1 MTSTQPH
8 TPSIERHP
16 TALDAAALQEWLA
29 SAQRPIL
36 LDVRTPAEFATAHIP
51 GSYNVP
57 LDLLREHGREL
68 RDHLAE
74 DVVLICRSGI
84 RSMQAETLL
93 GTAGLPN
100 VHVLAGGVTAWEN
113 AGAPLTHGAQTWEL
127 ERQVR
132 LVAGGVVLA
141 GVLASTIAPR
151 AKWISAAI
159 GAGLSGAALTNS
171 CAMGMLL
178 SKLPYNRRHSPDLE
192 TVLNQLNDPQL
203 ADPQVA

>member
-1 MTSTQPH
+1 MTSSQQHAPT
-8 TPSIERHP
+8 IERHP

-29 SAQRPIL
+29 SEQRPCL

-57 LDLLREHGREL
+57 LDLLREHGQEL
-68 RDHLAE
+68 RDHLEE
-74 DVVLICRSGI
+74 DVVLICRSGA
-84 RSMQAETLL
+84 RSSQAETLL
-93 GTAGLPN
+93 SAVGLPN
-100 VHVLAGGVTAWEN
+100 VHVLTGGVTAWES
-113 AGAPLTHGAQTWEL
+113 AGAPLTRGAATWEL

-132 LVAGGVVLA
+132 LVAGGIVLV

-159 GAGLSGAALTNS
+159 GAGLSGAAVTNS

-178 SKLPYNRRHSPDLE
+178 SKLPSNRRHSPDLQ
-192 TVLNQLNDPQL
+192 TVLNEL